1 MNFAMLFTKA
11 AGILLVCA
19 LSLPSGVNSAY
30 SEDIVQYWNE
40 KLGLAVN
47 NSIALTLSSAQVGWT
62 VAFVHTAILL
72 AANNSHQFNR
82 DVQQTAV
89 SFAAHD
95 SLVSVF
101 STLWITFD
109 ENIVSAEDA
118 IGAGDTDK
126 KIGRDIGEQA
136 ARAVI
141 IARAG
146 DGHTKFVRYTYKP
159 AGPGVYQATP
169 PFFAFEPLTPDA
181 GFIRPYAGIY
191 TVDAWTPP
199 YFTPTTPGYHT
210 FLIQSKEK
218 GVRSGSTRNATET
231 ETAYLFLESQATW
244 FNRFASLII
253 TDTLKNDILK
263 SAKFYAILNYGFAN
277 AGFLSYK
284 TKYLYNTWR
293 PVTALQYNGTYLASG
308 NRIYDPTWTPL
319 VNTPTHQDYIS
330 THAAFSSA
338 AGGILKRY
346 LNITTLNP
354 PVTISSNVTT
364 DSVGILTRTYYSID
378 DAVRDCGLSRVFAGI
393 HFQFSVDEG
402 RNAGDAI
409 AANIF
414 NSFETGWG
422 KL

>member
-1 MNFAMLFTKA
+1 MLFTKA

-30 SEDIVQYWNE
+30 SGDIVQYWYVYLIFHLRLLPHPPNLRNE

-146 DGHTKFVRYTYKP
+146 DGHTKVSHLVSQRSFY
-159 AGPGVYQATP
+159 
-169 PFFAFEPLTPDA
+169 L
-181 GFIRPYAGIY
+181 
-191 TVDAWTPP
+191 
-199 YFTPTTPGYHT
+199 
-210 FLIQSKEK
+210 LI
-218 GVRSGSTRNATET
+218 
-231 ETAYLFLESQATW
+231 
-244 FNRFASLII
+244 
-253 TDTLKNDILK
+253 
-263 SAKFYAILNYGFAN
+263 
-277 AGFLSYK
+277 
-284 TKYLYNTWR
+284 
-293 PVTALQYNGTYLASG
+293 
-308 NRIYDPTWTPL
+308 
-319 VNTPTHQDYIS
+319 NTP
-330 THAAFSSA
+330 F
-338 AGGILKRY
+338 
-346 LNITTLNP
+346 
-354 PVTISSNVTT
+354 
-364 DSVGILTRTYYSID
+364 
-378 DAVRDCGLSRVFAGI
+378 
-393 HFQFSVDEG
+393 
-402 RNAGDAI
+402 
-409 AANIF
+409 
-414 NSFETGWG
+414 
-422 KL
+422 